1 MLSWIVRPVLLAAA
15 AITALFVAR
24 DAPYFTSAQLAV
36 AILLITILLA
46 LAAFIEALLGRGK
59 NGDKSD

>member
-1 MLSWIVRPVLLAAA
+1 MLSWIVRPVLIAAA

-36 AILLITILLA
+36 AILLITVLLA
-46 LAAFIEALLGRGK
+46 LAAFLEVLLGRSK
-59 NGDKSD
+59 DGDKTD